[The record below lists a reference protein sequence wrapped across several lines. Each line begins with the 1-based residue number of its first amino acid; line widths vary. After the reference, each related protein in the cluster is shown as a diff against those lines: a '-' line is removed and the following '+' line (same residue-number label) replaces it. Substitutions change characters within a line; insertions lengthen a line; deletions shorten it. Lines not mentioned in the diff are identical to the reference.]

1 MRKASLSLLIF
12 LAACHRPDALQKYDG
27 VDDSEN
33 PPSALEKAALN
44 AGVVTDP
51 AKVSV
56 PGLYQRRHEAGVD
69 TLCVAPG
76 NDRRHD
82 FGMEA
87 IFGTEQYCRGEG
99 TARRVGDK
107 LILYFSGRS
116 QCIVVARY
124 DGDQVALPGVVDV
137 KCADL
142 CSGRGSLEG
151 VTFPRLPFG
160 SEARKQVMDRE
171 GGPICPVQ

>member
-1 MRKASLSLLIF
+1 MRRASLSLL
-12 LAACHRPDALQKYDG
+12 LLLTGCHRSDASRNVGGANDT
-27 VDDSEN
+27 VV
-33 PPSALEKAALN
+33 PTSALERAALN
-44 AGVVTDP
+44 AGVITDS

-99 TARRVGDK
+99 TARRAGDK
-107 LILYFSGRS
+107 LILHFSGRS
-116 QCIVVARY
+116 QCIIVAQY
-124 DGDQVALPGVVDV
+124 DGDRVALPGVVDV

-160 SEARKQVMDRE
+160 VESKQQMADRD
-171 GGPICPVQ
+171 GGPICPTE

>member
-1 MRKASLSLLIF
+1 LLL
-12 LAACHRPDALQKYDG
+12 LAACHRPDASRNDG
-27 VDDSEN
+27 GANDTVV
-33 PPSALEKAALN
+33 PTSALERAALN
-44 AGVVTDP
+44 AGVITNS

-76 NDRRHD
+76 KDRRYD

-87 IFGTEQYCRGEG
+87 VFGTAQYCRGGG

-107 LILYFSGRS
+107 LILHFSGRS
-116 QCIVVARY
+116 QCIIVAQY
-124 DGDQVALPGVVDV
+124 DGDRVALPGVVDV

-142 CSGRGSLEG
+142 CIGRGSLEG

-160 SEARKQVMDRE
+160 AEARKQVIDHD
-171 GGPICPVQ
+171 GGPICPDQ